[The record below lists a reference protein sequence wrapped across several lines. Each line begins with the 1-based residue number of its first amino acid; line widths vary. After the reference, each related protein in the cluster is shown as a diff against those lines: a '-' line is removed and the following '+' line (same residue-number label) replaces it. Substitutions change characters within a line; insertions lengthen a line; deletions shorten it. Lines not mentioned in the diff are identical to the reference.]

1 MRQSNRNYIVAS
13 SLLLGFVMGVVV
25 TTTGPLRGISS
36 FQVGYGTSPTMTSDS
51 SATSSDMTPPDE
63 SGTDMTPPD
72 ESGTAAAMA
81 TAVAETEEEPVS
93 IFQSILNIFRAS
105 LTTPAEEEA
114 TDRSVMEQGAEVQ
127 VTAEIG
133 ETVEEGAEE
142 TMEARI
148 SAMQEES
155 MDALNAATPPVQAV
169 APEQTIEVAA
179 FKMLGTATYSLFVE
193 PFVTLFAMVF
203 GW

>member
-1 MRQSNRNYIVAS
+1 
-13 SLLLGFVMGVVV
+13 
-25 TTTGPLRGISS
+25 
-36 FQVGYGTSPTMTSDS
+36 
-51 SATSSDMTPPDE
+51 MTPPDE